1 MRLITSIALLLGI
14 GTIAADEGRLAQP
27 APPGERPFLTLN
39 AFPLEANAYQSRTA
53 ELVKA
58 KIPEKFGHK
67 EWAAIV
73 LTHEFHQH
81 LGIYTTLGAKM
92 ATRAAECLDAPM
104 RTVQIEAECSAK
116 QPWAC
121 FADGLQAGLG
131 STLGQNLIRIL
142 ETETPRVAATFEYR
156 GRKLRLALKPEPERQ
171 IAEFIQQAIRAHANL
186 TPEYF
191 EAVEEYSYR
200 VWAEF
205 DRHEIFDETWL
216 AEPSP
221 RP

>member
-14 GTIAADEGRLAQP
+14 GTLAADEGRLAQP
-27 APPGERPFLTLN
+27 ESPGERPFLTLN
-39 AFPLEANAYQSRTA
+39 AFPLDAKAYQIPTA
-53 ELVKA
+53 ELVRA
-58 KIPEKFGHK
+58 KIPEKYGHK

-104 RTVQIEAECSAK
+104 RTVQIEAECSTK

-142 ETETPRVAATFEYR
+142 ETETPKVAATFVYQDKR
-156 GRKLRLALKPEPERQ
+156 LRLALKPEPERH
-171 IAEFIQQAIRAHANL
+171 IVEFIQQAIQEHGNL
-186 TPEYF
+186 TPAYF
-191 EAVEEYSYR
+191 EAVEEFSYR

-205 DRHEIFDETWL
+205 DRHEIFEETTGI
-216 AEPSP
+216 APVEHP
-221 RP
+221 